1 MKVYVVIGWI
11 AYEGYYE
18 PEKVF
23 ASREKAVEWIEKSNS
38 GSRYIDRYEIFEMD
52 VE

>member
-18 PEKVF
+18 PERVF
-23 ASREKAVEWIEKSNS
+23 ASREKAVEWIDKSNS
-38 GSRYIDRYEIFEMD
+38 RTIDRYEIFEME